1 MAKNREP
8 GKGARTTALHKR
20 VSEAAD
26 DLNAVCDAVVIVAV
40 RFSGSNDND
49 EQIVRSTR
57 GAHIAANKAID
68 MLCEYDEST
77 ITIFTDDEDRV
88 DEGDV

>member
-49 EQIVRSTR
+49 EQIVRSIR
-57 GAHIAANKAID
+57 GAHIAAYKAID
-68 MLCEYDEST
+68 MLNEYDESA
-77 ITIFTDDEDRV
+77 IAILTDDEDPADEV
-88 DEGDV
+88 DG